1 MKKEYKAAVDAG
13 EIKKVRM
20 ALSNELLLDPRG
32 ESFNEM
38 LSYAVDHLPA
48 LFEDNKEASYTVPPK
63 EQWDEN
69 FMFEVKRDLD
79 YNFSKEKLAFYEAVV
94 KVVGKDKAV
103 EIEEEETAT
112 ESASY
117 AETNNSHSQTRHIRI
132 TKVSGGTTVGGAVL
146 SIAGICFGKT
156 LLTIVGGA
164 ILVGGVL
171 LIVNDNKK

>member
-1 MKKEYKAAVDAG
+1 MKKDFKAAVDAG

-38 LSYAVDHLPA
+38 LKYAVEHLA
-48 LFEDNKEASYTVPPK
+48 SLFEDNKEAPYTVPPK

-79 YNFSKEKLAFYEAVV
+79 YNFSKEKLAFYETVV
-94 KVVGKDKAV
+94 KVVGNDKAV
-103 EIEEEETAT
+103 EIEEETAA
-112 ESASY
+112 ESNSDV
-117 AETNNSHSQTRHIRI
+117 NNNRPQIRNIRI
-132 TKVSGGTTVGGAVL
+132 TKVSGGVTVGGAVL
-146 SIAGICFGKT
+146 SIAGICLGKT